1 MLSVAIKPENRAS
14 RPHYSY
20 PISIRYTYQSSC
32 FILTFYSVIPPS
44 FPALF
49 PLYLT
54 FLSLF
59 LSFSTFVFSTPLAL
73 PFHPTL
79 LTLLCSF
86 FTCPY
91 STSLF
96 SYRYRADIFVLA
108 MYLAYSS
115 QRLGFT
121 LLAFHSSYYAPHST
135 FILHFSILL
144 LFLLVCLHLFILH
157 LAPFIHNLSDLRKM
171 CILPVLCDIECL
183 KILGVDCIKCVFL
196 T

>member
-1 MLSVAIKPENRAS
+1 MLSVAIKPENRAP
-14 RPHYSY
+14 RPQYSY

-49 PLYLT
+49 ALYLT
-54 FLSLF
+54 LSLF

-73 PFHPTL
+73 PFRPTL

-108 MYLAYSS
+108 MYLAYS
-115 QRLGFT
+115 QRLGST

-135 FILHFSILL
+135 LFILHFSILL
-144 LFLLVCLHLFILH
+144 LFLLVFVSISLFSISL
-157 LAPFIHNLSDLRKM
+157 PLS
-171 CILPVLCDIECL
+171 ITYPTYA
-183 KILGVDCIKCVFL
+183 KCVYCL
-196 T
+196 YYAI